1 MKEICDDDNATP
13 LHLALERKDILLAEA
28 LLTTYDDLDMSKED
42 KNDKTTADLLAE
54 LCRQHQEWVWY
65 FKSFSN

>member
-28 LLTTYDDLDMSKED
+28 LLTTYDLSVNKKD
-42 KNDKTTADLLAE
+42 KNGRTTADLLAE
-54 LCRQHQEWVWY
+54 LC
-65 FKSFSN
+65 